1 METDFGILGKLG
13 PSALLVVADAVHK
26 QETGHVLLSHMGVHA
41 RKLEKNYFKHVFL
54 AGHPLANKLV
64 VLQHVPQLFQL
75 VLPEVHGQLGPLAR
89 VMTLVECVEA

>member
-13 PSALLVVADAVHK
+13 PTALLVVADAVHK
-26 QETGHVLLSHMGVHA
+26 QEAGHVLPSHMGAHA
-41 RKLEKNYFKHVFL
+41 RKLEKNYFKHVCL
-54 AGHPLANKLV
+54 AAHPLASKLV
-64 VLQHVPQLFQL
+64 VLHHVPQL

>member
-13 PSALLVVADAVHK
+13 PTALLVVADAVHR
-26 QETGHVLLSHMGVHA
+26 QEAGHVLPSHMGVHA
-41 RKLEKNYFKHVFL
+41 RKLEKNYFKHVCL
-54 AGHPLANKLV
+54 AAHPLANKLV
-64 VLQHVPQLFQL
+64 VLHLVLQL